1 MYGTCL
7 YSDAEHYTRLSED
20 LAPEALAE
28 LMNRYYES
36 LFTPVRQQQGIIS
49 DIVGDAMLAIWAA
62 HTPEQAMRRNALE
75 AAWRIDTS
83 LNRRSPEES
92 PRFPA
97 TRLGLHS
104 GEIMLGSIGAV
115 DHYEYRAVGDIVNS
129 ASRIQEL
136 NKTLGTRVLLSAQVL
151 DGIDSFLTR
160 EVGTFLLRGKTRPLV
175 IHELI
180 GRRDVDD
187 LASVTQGHELFAEAL
202 LAFRQANWETAVK
215 LFTRLVESR
224 DDDGVSRFYL
234 DLARRYLAT
243 PPGGEWHG
251 VIRLDRTD

>member
-1 MYGTCL
+1 MYGICL
-7 YSDAEHYTRLSED
+7 YSDAEHYTRLSEG
-20 LAPEALAE
+20 LSPEALAE

-49 DIVGDAMLAIWAA
+49 DIVGDAMLAIWASR
-62 HTPEQAMRRNALE
+62 TPEHALRRNALE
-75 AAWRIDTS
+75 AARRIDET
-83 LNRRSPEES
+83 LNRPNQEAS
-92 PRFPA
+92 PRILA

-151 DGIDSFLTR
+151 DGIEGYLTR

-175 IHELI
+175 IHELS
-180 GRRDVDD
+180 GERDVEN
-187 LASVTQGHELFAEAL
+187 LASITQGHDLFAEAL
-202 LAFRQANWETAVK
+202 LAFRQANWETAVI
-215 LFTRLVESR
+215 LFTRLLETR

-234 DLARRYLAT
+234 DLSRRYRQT
-243 PPGGEWHG
+243 PPAGDWNG

>member
-1 MYGTCL
+1 
-7 YSDAEHYTRLSED
+7 
-20 LAPEALAE
+20 
-28 LMNRYYES
+28 
-36 LFTPVRQQQGIIS
+36 
-49 DIVGDAMLAIWAA
+49 MLAIWASR
-62 HTPEQAMRRNALE
+62 TPEHALRRNALE
-75 AAWRIDTS
+75 AARRIDET
-83 LNRRSPEES
+83 LNRPNQEAS
-92 PRFPA
+92 PRIPA

-151 DGIDSFLTR
+151 DGIEGYLTR
-160 EVGTFLLRGKTRPLV
+160 EVGTFLLRGKSRPLV

-187 LASVTQGHELFAEAL
+187 LASLTQGHDLFAEAL
-202 LAFRQANWETAVK
+202 LTFRQANWETAMM
-215 LFTRLVESR
+215 LFTRLVETR

-234 DLARRYLAT
+234 DLSRRYRQT
-243 PPGGEWHG
+243 PPAGDWNG